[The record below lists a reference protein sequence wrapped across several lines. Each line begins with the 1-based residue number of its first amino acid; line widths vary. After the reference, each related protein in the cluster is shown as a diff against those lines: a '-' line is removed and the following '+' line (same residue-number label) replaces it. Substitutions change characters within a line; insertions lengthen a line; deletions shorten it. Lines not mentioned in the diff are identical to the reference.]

1 MLWRERER
9 SLEEKISWDP
19 AGNRTWTLY
28 DTGDI
33 GGPQT
38 VYSMLSRHQ
47 PSMWPG
53 YEANI
58 NHTVY
63 RISTVVKGVDVM
75 QKERACTLMGSHS
88 RKLGLV
94 LWLISFPDVCVTVL
108 DLIHT
113 RQKSNAYCVSLSM

>member
-38 VYSMLSRHQ
+38 VYSMLSGISLACGLGTRLTLTIQ
-47 PSMWPG
+47 
-53 YEANI
+53 Y
-58 NHTVY
+58 TVY
-63 RISTVVKGVDVM
+63 PQWLR
-75 QKERACTLMGSHS
+75 ELM
-88 RKLGLV
+88 
-94 LWLISFPDVCVTVL
+94 
-108 DLIHT
+108 
-113 RQKSNAYCVSLSM
+113 